1 MKWIPTRIV
10 QSVTRDRDVSV
21 LMSGRNAFPVLE
33 IQLYFADD
41 FFSSYY
47 ICDAILQSRYDCET
61 GYIFSSSL
69 HFSNQLQILISGCK
83 LYSAR
88 LVERNLNL
96 SPFGVSPSLQ
106 DCVILLGLVQY

>member
-1 MKWIPTRIV
+1 M
-10 QSVTRDRDVSV
+10 VSV
-21 LMSGRNAFPVLE
+21 LTSGRNVFPMLE

-41 FFSSYY
+41 FSSYY

-61 GYIFSSSL
+61 GYIFSSIL
-69 HFSNQLQILISGCK
+69 HFSNQLQILISDCK

-96 SPFGVSPSLQ
+96 SPFGASPSLQ